1 MITMMSKEEAY
12 KKLCVVLYNSIK
24 EKLKAVNELNIYED
38 LMNKNSK
45 YLPIIIAASSIVFV
59 NILLPVLDSLS
70 SMAISAVNKK
80 VNKWAIDM
88 ELDKRE
94 ADAAAETISPSPAIT
109 QAIGFQVND
118 DSYYEEEY
126 E

>member
-1 MITMMSKEEAY
+1 
-12 KKLCVVLYNSIK
+12 
-24 EKLKAVNELNIYED
+24 
-38 LMNKNSK
+38 MNKNSK
-45 YLPIIIAASSIVFV
+45 YLPIIIAASSIIFV

-109 QAIGFQVND
+109 QAIGFDV
-118 DSYYEEEY
+118 SPEPEY
-126 E
+126 EDDDYE

>member
-1 MITMMSKEEAY
+1 
-12 KKLCVVLYNSIK
+12 
-24 EKLKAVNELNIYED
+24 
-38 LMNKNSK
+38 MNKNSK

-70 SMAISAVNKK
+70 GMAISAVNKK

-109 QAIGFQVND
+109 QAIGFHV
-118 DSYYEEEY
+118 DSESEHEEEY

>member
-1 MITMMSKEEAY
+1 MS
-12 KKLCVVLYNSIK
+12 
-24 EKLKAVNELNIYED
+24 
-38 LMNKNSK
+38 KNSK
-45 YLPIIIAASSIVFV
+45 YLPIIIAASSIIFV

-109 QAIGFQVND
+109 QAIGFSVP
-118 DSYYEEEY
+118 SEPEYEE
-126 E
+126 

>member
-1 MITMMSKEEAY
+1 
-12 KKLCVVLYNSIK
+12 
-24 EKLKAVNELNIYED
+24 
-38 LMNKNSK
+38 MNKNSK

-94 ADAAAETISPSPAIT
+94 ADAAAEIISPSPAIT

-118 DSYYEEEY
+118 DSYYEEEDV
-126 E
+126 

>member
-1 MITMMSKEEAY
+1 
-12 KKLCVVLYNSIK
+12 
-24 EKLKAVNELNIYED
+24 
-38 LMNKNSK
+38 MNKNSK

-94 ADAAAETISPSPAIT
+94 ADAAAEIISPIPAIT
-109 QAIGFQVND
+109 QAIGFSVPSEPD
-118 DSYYEEEY
+118 DGEEY

>member
-1 MITMMSKEEAY
+1 
-12 KKLCVVLYNSIK
+12 
-24 EKLKAVNELNIYED
+24 
-38 LMNKNSK
+38 MNKNSK

-94 ADAAAETISPSPAIT
+94 ADAAAETILPSPAIT
-109 QAIGFQVND
+109 QAIGFSVPSEPD
-118 DSYYEEEY
+118 DGEEY

>member
-1 MITMMSKEEAY
+1 
-12 KKLCVVLYNSIK
+12 
-24 EKLKAVNELNIYED
+24 
-38 LMNKNSK
+38 MNKNSK

-94 ADAAAETISPSPAIT
+94 ADAAAEIISPSPAIT
-109 QAIGFQVND
+109 QAIGFSVPSEPD
-118 DSYYEEEY
+118 DGEEY

>member
-1 MITMMSKEEAY
+1 
-12 KKLCVVLYNSIK
+12 
-24 EKLKAVNELNIYED
+24 
-38 LMNKNSK
+38 MNKNSK
-45 YLPIIIAASSIVFV
+45 YLPIIIAASSIIFV

-94 ADAAAETISPSPAIT
+94 ADAAAETILPSPAIT
-109 QAIGFQVND
+109 QAIGFSVP
-118 DSYYEEEY
+118 SEPEYEEEY